1 MRLRTQLSLAF
12 LLLAVVPLT
21 GLTLYSYAAS
31 QRAFRRA
38 VEAEGGALA
47 AELGERMDTVA
58 RVLSLRLSRM
68 RARPHEAGSAFERAR
83 REALAAAEQAESRQ
97 ILRSILAGTV
107 RQKGEIPFVIDAEG
121 RLYAPGPGEQ
131 AQLEK
136 LPLRGS
142 GAGAAAGDWVIVS
155 RPHPDAGLTVGI
167 ARPVAEPLAEIRRTA
182 VRNLGFGL
190 GMVVVALL
198 GILPLS
204 RRMTSELALLT
215 EGAERLARGDLDARV
230 AVRSRDEIGR
240 LAATFNRMGQELR
253 AHQDR
258 LLERERLRKELEMCR
273 RIQED
278 LLPRA
283 GLRVPFAEI
292 EGISIPARE
301 VGGDF
306 FNYFALSADQAALL
320 VGDVSGKGVPAALL
334 MANLQATLRARLPLT
349 GDLARLAAELDR
361 EIDASTPPE
370 AYLTLFVGVLDGRE
384 RALRYVNAGHN
395 PPYLLHP
402 RLGLEAL
409 ESTGRPLGL
418 LPGGPYEQRSVALAE
433 GDALFL
439 FTDGLVDAENEA
451 GEPFGQ
457 KRLEALLLRERGIG
471 PAELMARVDQA
482 ARGFRGSIEP
492 ADDATMVVLRVS

>member
-21 GLTLYSYAAS
+21 GLTLYSYAAA
-31 QRAFRRA
+31 QRAFRLA
-38 VEAEGGALA
+38 VGAEAGALA
-47 AELGERMDTVA
+47 AELGERMDAVA

-68 RARPHEAGSAFERAR
+68 RDRAHVEGSAFERAR
-83 REALAAAEQAESRQ
+83 REALATAEQAESRQ
-97 ILRSILAGTV
+97 VLRSILAGTA
-107 RQKGEIPFVIDAEG
+107 RQKGEIPFVIDALG
-121 RLYAPGPGEQ
+121 RLYAPGPREQ

-136 LPLRGS
+136 LPLQGP
-142 GAGAAAGDWVIVS
+142 GVGAAAGEWVIVS
-155 RPHPDAGLTVGI
+155 RPDPDSGLTVGI

-182 VRNLGFGL
+182 VRTLGFGL
-190 GMVVVALL
+190 GLVAVALL

-215 EGAERLARGDLDARV
+215 EGAERLARGDLDVRV
-230 AVRSRDEIGR
+230 PVRSRDEIGR

-253 AHQDR
+253 AHQDH
-258 LLERERLRKELEMCR
+258 LLEQARLRKELEMCR

-278 LLPRA
+278 LLPKA

-292 EGISIPARE
+292 QGISIPARE

-306 FNYFALSADQAALL
+306 FNYFVLSADQAALL

-334 MANLQATLRARLPLT
+334 MANLQATLRARLPLEV
-349 GDLARLAAELDR
+349 DLARLAVELDR
-361 EIDASTPPE
+361 EIDASTPAE
-370 AYLTLFVGVLDGRE
+370 SYLTLFVGVLDGRE

-395 PPYLLHP
+395 APYLV
-402 RLGLEAL
+402 RAGEGLLAL

-418 LPGGPYEQRSVALAE
+418 LPGGGYEQRSVALAA

-451 GEPFGQ
+451 GESFGCE
-457 KRLEALLLRERGIG
+457 RLQALLLGERGIG
-471 PAELMARVDQA
+471 PGEMMARVDQA
-482 ARGFRGSIEP
+482 AREFRGSMEP
-492 ADDATMVVLRVS
+492 ADDATMVALRVG